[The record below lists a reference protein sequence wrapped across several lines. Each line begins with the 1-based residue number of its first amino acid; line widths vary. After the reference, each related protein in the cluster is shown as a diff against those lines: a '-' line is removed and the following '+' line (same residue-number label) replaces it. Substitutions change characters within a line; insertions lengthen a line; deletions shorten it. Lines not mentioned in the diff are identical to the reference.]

1 MNTTARRLVT
11 SNYNAQSIALSDE
24 VLFTEM
30 CTLGSEMA
38 FNQLFD
44 KYYSML
50 LSYAMTISK
59 CEMDAEEIV
68 NDVFYKFWTSK
79 DKINH
84 YLNVKYY
91 LKISVRNKAIDLIR
105 KNNKSK
111 SKVISQTNEELSM
124 INCNYTGYNA
134 LDDICSVEVCSSI
147 DKVVNRIPPKARK
160 IFMMSRFEGM
170 KYKEIA
176 ENLNISV
183 KTVETQMTRSLSSIR
198 KELKCIDFD

>member
-1 MNTTARRLVT
+1 MNTTATRLVN
-11 SNYNAQSIALSDE
+11 SNYYAQSIAPSDE
-24 VLFTEM
+24 MLFTDM

-44 KYYSML
+44 KYYTTL
-50 LSYAMTISK
+50 LNYAMSISK

-68 NDVFYKFWTSK
+68 NDVFYKFWSSK

-105 KNNKSK
+105 KNKKNKSK
-111 SKVISQTNEELSM
+111 VFSQTNEELSL
-124 INCNYTGYNA
+124 INFNCTGSNA
-134 LDDICSVEVCSSI
+134 LDDICSKEVCCNI
-147 DKVVNRIPPKARK
+147 DNVVSKIPPKARK
-160 IFMMSRFEGM
+160 IFIMSRFEGM

-176 ENLNISV
+176 ESLNISV

-198 KELKCIDFD
+198 KELKSIDFD